1 MNETVLMTISIITEM
16 GSSKIPRSMLSEGVN
31 GSHVQL

>member
-1 MNETVLMTISIITEM
+1 MNDTVLMTISIITDM
-16 GSSKIPRSMLSEGVN
+16 GSSKMPRSMLSDGVN